1 MRDMVWIHFSDVR
14 QAQNLGASNGI
25 WVCGK
30 WAGTGIP
37 KWTVRKTM
45 VGEL

>member
-30 WAGTGIP
+30 
-37 KWTVRKTM
+37 
-45 VGEL
+45 VGRNGYPEVDCS